1 MKSLHILAEI
11 PIWSRFWN
19 LEASLHVS
27 NGVNTISKYKKTHT
41 PRCSLPSEHLSVVHK
56 FWNAISK
63 HKVKNNVFEAAFCNS
78 RDHADKFPK
87 FLCKI

>member
-27 NGVNTISKYKKTHT
+27 NDVNTISKYKKNTHAKVFTSART
-41 PRCSLPSEHLSVVHK
+41 PQRGTQILKRDFQTQSEEQC
-56 FWNAISK
+56 F
-63 HKVKNNVFEAAFCNS
+63 
-78 RDHADKFPK
+78 
-87 FLCKI
+87 